1 MKIIFR
7 LLLLASV
14 ASQIHCASN
23 STSTDGGQ
31 DNELTYSV
39 PQQNDPAKMSAPYV
53 VMVSLDGYRHDY
65 NELHNAKNLL
75 AIAASG
81 VAAKSLKP
89 VYPSKTFP
97 NHFSIATGMYAENHG
112 IVSNEFYD
120 PERKETYAL
129 SDRNAVSDGSW
140 YLSEPIWNTIGKQ
153 GLLTASFFWV
163 GSEAAIQGHYPNHYY
178 IYDSATPNTKRVDKV
193 LEWLS
198 LPDDQR
204 PHFITTYMSDVDNAG
219 HNFGPKSPQVA
230 EAVAAVDAQIGRL
243 KQGIDALRAKGLAIN
258 LIVVS
263 DHGMHDIS
271 PKKLIRIEEPLLTHF
286 QVVGVGPQMLIYLNE
301 GQNPKNIDK
310 LYTSLE
316 KMARK
321 KGHFRVHRRQSM
333 KSYRYAKN
341 ARAGDIVLEA
351 DLGWSLVLPK
361 TTREMVGGNHGWDP
375 NSQSMHGIFYAEGP
389 GFKKSKKIPTLDI
402 VDIYPAILKVLG
414 LQIPEGKDGKLDKIK
429 SALK

>member
-140 YLSEPIWNTIGKQ
+140 YLSDCKARGTSCPQAWRRNSVRLPPGWARFSNTR
-153 GLLTASFFWV
+153 S
-163 GSEAAIQGHYPNHYY
+163 
-178 IYDSATPNTKRVDKV
+178 SAKTRNTTPRNSAPSSNTSCDRF
-193 LEWLS
+193 S
-198 LPDDQR
+198 APC
-204 PHFITTYMSDVDNAG
+204 
-219 HNFGPKSPQVA
+219 QVS
-230 EAVAAVDAQIGRL
+230 R
-243 KQGIDALRAKGLAIN
+243 
-258 LIVVS
+258 
-263 DHGMHDIS
+263 
-271 PKKLIRIEEPLLTHF
+271 T
-286 QVVGVGPQMLIYLNE
+286 
-301 GQNPKNIDK
+301 
-310 LYTSLE
+310 
-316 KMARK
+316 
-321 KGHFRVHRRQSM
+321 
-333 KSYRYAKN
+333 
-341 ARAGDIVLEA
+341 
-351 DLGWSLVLPK
+351 
-361 TTREMVGGNHGWDP
+361 
-375 NSQSMHGIFYAEGP
+375 
-389 GFKKSKKIPTLDI
+389 
-402 VDIYPAILKVLG
+402 
-414 LQIPEGKDGKLDKIK
+414 
-429 SALK
+429 